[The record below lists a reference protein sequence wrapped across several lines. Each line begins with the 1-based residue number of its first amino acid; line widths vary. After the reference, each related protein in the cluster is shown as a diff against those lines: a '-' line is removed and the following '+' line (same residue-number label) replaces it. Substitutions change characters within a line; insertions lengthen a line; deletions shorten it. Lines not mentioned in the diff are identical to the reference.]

1 MYVTILER
9 TRFLTRGLHNLYV
22 QYGWMSLIQLTRKV
36 ICKALSTTD
45 IKHTWHVLSKL
56 FSAQASALGYADWI
70 KLNEKLDATALA
82 KQREHALTLKLR
94 PKFSIVVPTYN
105 TPSQTLIKFIES
117 VLDQSYPNWELCIA
131 DGASS
136 AQHVREILERYT
148 GRDDRIKVAY
158 RTSNENTAEA
168 ANTALAIATGE
179 YICLMDHDD
188 VITPNALYEFALKLN
203 EYPSV
208 DFIYSDEDKISFD
221 DALRFDPHFKPDW
234 SPEYLECYMYTA
246 HFACYRA
253 ETVRRIHGFRKEF
266 NGAYDYDFML
276 RFSQHI
282 KNAAHVPKILYHRR
296 TAQGPTAT
304 AMANKDSV
312 EHAAIRALEE
322 HIGRTGKLAFVT
334 PGRHNGCFQARQQI
348 EGNPKVSIVI
358 PSAGRDGLIRGNKT
372 CLLVNCIASIM
383 EKSTYANLEIV
394 VVDNDDL
401 RSETL
406 GALAKYP
413 IKFIHY
419 THPEFNIA
427 AKMNLGTVRA
437 SGEYLLFLN
446 DDIEVISPDWIE
458 AMLSMAQRQ
467 GVGAVGA
474 KLFFEDGTLQHV
486 GVAFCNSLPIH
497 VCSGHP
503 GNDPGYFFSSEGP
516 RNYLAVT
523 GACILLR
530 SSLFHEIN
538 GFDEAFAVNHND
550 VDLCLRLWQ
559 KGYRN
564 VYTGQAMLYHFES
577 QSRKRGVTAREQKL
591 FAERW
596 SNQVGRDPYYR
607 PCFRTGAP
615 NFELRYMS
623 DQ

>member
-1 MYVTILER
+1 MTIPER
-9 TRFLTRGLHNLYV
+9 IRFLTRGLHNLHV
-22 QYGWMSLIQLTRKV
+22 QYGWMSLIQLGRKV

-45 IKHTWHVLSKL
+45 IKHTWHILSKL

-94 PKFSIVVPTYN
+94 LKFSVVVPTYN
-105 TPSQTLIKFIES
+105 TSSQMLIKFIES
-117 VLDQSYPNWELCIA
+117 VLDQTYPNWELCIA
-131 DGASS
+131 DDASS
-136 AQHVREILERYT
+136 AQHVREILERYA

-158 RTSNENTAEA
+158 RTSNGNAAEA
-168 ANTALAIATGE
+168 TNTALAIATGE

-188 VITPNALYEFALKLN
+188 AIAPNALYEFALKLN
-203 EYPSV
+203 EDSSV
-208 DFIYSDEDKISFD
+208 DFIYSDEDKISLD
-221 DALRFDPHFKPDW
+221 GALRFDPHFKPDW

-253 ETVRRIHGFRKEF
+253 EIVRRIHGFCKEF
-266 NGAYDYDFML
+266 NGAHDYDFVL
-276 RFSQHI
+276 RFSQHV
-282 KNAAHVPKILYHRR
+282 KNAVHVPKILYHRR
-296 TAQGPTAT
+296 TTPEPTAT
-304 AMANKDSV
+304 PMINKDSV
-312 EHAAIRALEE
+312 EDAAIRALEE

-334 PGRHNGCFQARQQI
+334 PSRHKGCFQARQQI

-358 PSAGRDGLIRGNKT
+358 PSAGRNGLIRGKEID
-372 CLLVNCIASIM
+372 LLVNCIVSIM
-383 EKSTYANLEIV
+383 EKSTYRNLEIV

-401 RSETL
+401 RSETID
-406 GALAKYP
+406 ALAKYP
-413 IKFIHY
+413 IKFTHY

-427 AKMNLGTVRA
+427 AKMNLGATRA
-437 SGEYLLFLN
+437 IGEYLLFLN

-458 AMLSMAQRQ
+458 AMLNLAQRH

-474 KLFFEDGTLQHV
+474 KLLFEDGTLQHA
-486 GVAFCNSLPIH
+486 GVAFRNGLPIH
-497 VCSGHP
+497 ICSGYP
-503 GNDPGYFFSSEGP
+503 GDDPGYFFSSEGQ

-530 SSLFHEIN
+530 RSLFYEVD

-550 VDLCLRLWQ
+550 IDLCLRVWQ

-596 SNQVGRDPYYR
+596 SSQVGRDPYYR
-607 PCFRTGAP
+607 PSFRAGSP
-615 NFELRYMS
+615 NSELRYMNN
-623 DQ
+623 Q